1 MTRKPNIIMV
11 LADDLGWSELE
22 SYGNTFNETP
32 YLNRLADEGMRFTHA
47 YASAPVCSPYRACL
61 MTGQYP
67 ARIGITDYLRPDDV
81 HALDPKHITI
91 AKMLRRNGYMT
102 GLIGKWHLSGYHH
115 HGRKEISPCEH
126 GFEET
131 VLSENR
137 GIAGGSYKYPYHW
150 NEEIEQRL
158 PDEEYLLDR
167 QNLETL
173 DFIDRHKSRPFFLFL
188 SHYAV
193 HTRMLGHDA
202 LVAKYEA
209 KPDAG
214 EGRVASRNNPHLAA
228 QLEVM
233 DRGVGMIS
241 DKLEELGLADDTIL
255 LFTSD
260 NGGETK
266 VTTNAPL
273 RGGKSELY
281 EGGIREPFLI
291 RWPRQVP
298 AGAVCDQ
305 PIATVDLYPTLLELA
320 GVEPDP
326 KQHLDGV
333 SVASLLRG
341 EHGQLRRDS
350 LYWYYPLP
358 KKHFLGG
365 RSSDVIRNGDY
376 KLIEFFDDQT
386 VELYNVVSDV
396 GEENDLST
404 TMPKKVAELQRD
416 LAAWR
421 ANVGVVA
428 PPPYVIT
435 TEQ

>member
-1 MTRKPNIIMV
+1 MV

-32 YLNRLADEGMRFTHA
+32 YLNRLANEGMRFTHA
-47 YASAPVCSPYRACL
+47 YASAPVCSPYRACF

-137 GIAGGSYKYPYHW
+137 GIGGGSYKYPYHW

-173 DFIDRHKSRPFFLFL
+173 DFIERHKSRPFFLLL

-193 HTRMLGHDA
+193 HTRVMGHDS

-209 KPDAG
+209 KPNAG
-214 EGRVASRNNPHLAA
+214 QGRIASRNNPHLAA

-233 DRGVGMIS
+233 DKGVGMIS

-281 EGGIREPFLI
+281 EGGIREPFII
-291 RWPRQVP
+291 RWPGQVP

-320 GVEPDP
+320 KVEPDP
-326 KQHLDGV
+326 EQHLDGV
-333 SVASLLRG
+333 SVASLLCG
-341 EHGQLRRDS
+341 ERKQLRRDS

-365 RSSDVIRNGDY
+365 RSSNVIRKGDY

-386 VELYNVVSDV
+386 VELYNVVSDE

-404 TMPKKVAELQRD
+404 TMPDKIAELQRD

-421 ANVGVVA
+421 ADVGVVP